1 MSRSELASYEG
12 ETPPSPDPIDFL
24 AQYQP
29 ETSRK
34 VMKETSLNSRYGCF
48 YYRLCSETIVVV
60 MVEVVVVIQGTLQG
74 RRPIVESQE
83 VCNRQT

>member
-12 ETPPSPDPIDFL
+12 ETPPFPDPIDFL
-24 AQYQP
+24 AQNQA
-29 ETSRK
+29 ETSRT

-60 MVEVVVVIQGTLQG
+60 MVEVVVEVQGNIA
-74 RRPIVESQE
+74 RSAAY
-83 VCNRQT
+83 

>member
-1 MSRSELASYEG
+1 
-12 ETPPSPDPIDFL
+12 
-24 AQYQP
+24 
-29 ETSRK
+29 
-34 VMKETSLNSRYGCF
+34 MKETSLNSRYGCF